1 MYKIQMSK
9 IASKFLAKVPK
20 RDQEK
25 IAVRIKELSDDPR
38 GNEVIKLTN
47 VNPNTYRAKQGDYRI
62 LFHIHDQTLII
73 DVIDIDHRKD
83 AYKK

>member
-1 MYKIQMSK
+1 MSK